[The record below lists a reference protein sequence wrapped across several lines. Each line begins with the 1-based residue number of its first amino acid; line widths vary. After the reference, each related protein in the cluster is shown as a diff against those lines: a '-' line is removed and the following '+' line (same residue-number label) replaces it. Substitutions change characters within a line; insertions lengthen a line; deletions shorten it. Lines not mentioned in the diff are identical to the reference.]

1 MLDYGLIL
9 SVLVLLAA
17 PLLSRLVEG
26 MPSLKSAL
34 DGFVLMAIVGLIA
47 FTLLPDALMHG
58 GVVSLIV
65 VLIGFSL
72 PWLAEL
78 KFHKSEQITHKA
90 ILLVSVLA
98 VVAHA
103 MADGAILAFANN
115 SSGGTFIASGIVLHR
130 LGVAISIW
138 WLLRP
143 IFSFRGSMTI
153 LFALGAMTIIGY
165 LMALYGDDWHGI
177 PLVGYWQA
185 FAAGSLFHIITHPIN
200 THDHTDKEVP
210 KPMLQA
216 HQLGTALGVAF
227 IAAMVLAQHL
237 QHDYMSELN
246 THGEHL
252 GHDSNSMLEAAVIA
266 APINLLLIAAFI
278 LWGRI
283 KGGSFSGTYNS
294 LQKIAPWT
302 VLIWLAA
309 SMILTLQHDHHHH
322 EAEHHHNSI
331 VVIMWGVLVSGILVK
346 MGARAFFA
354 TFMPRSLHNKHSH

>member
-17 PLLSRLVEG
+17 PLLSRLVQG

-34 DGFVLMAIVGLIA
+34 DGFVLMAIVGLIT
-47 FTLLPDALMHG
+47 FTLLPDALVHG
-58 GVVSLIV
+58 GIVSLIV
-65 VLIGFSL
+65 VLVGFSL

-78 KFHKSEQITHKA
+78 KFHNSEQVTHKA

-138 WLLRP
+138 WLLSP
-143 IFSFRGSMTI
+143 IFSFRGSMVI
-153 LFALGAMTIIGY
+153 LFALGAMTIAGY
-165 LMALYGDDWHGI
+165 MMAIYGDDWHGI

-200 THDHTDKEVP
+200 THDHADKKVAQ
-210 KPMLQA
+210 PMLRA
-216 HQLGTALGVAF
+216 HQLGTALGVVF
-227 IAAMVLAQHL
+227 IATMILAQHL

-252 GHDSNSMLEAAVIA
+252 GHGSNNMLEAAFMA
-266 APINLLLIAAFI
+266 APINLLLMAAFV

-283 KGGSFSGTYNS
+283 KSGSFSDTYTS
-294 LQKIAPWT
+294 LKRIAPWT
-302 VLIWLAA
+302 ILIWLAI
-309 SMILTLQHDHHHH
+309 SMVLTLQHDHHHH
-322 EAEHHHNSI
+322 EAEHHHNPI
-331 VVIMWGVLVSGILVK
+331 TVIMWGILVSTILVQ

-354 TFMPRSLHNKHSH
+354 TFMPRSLHDKHSH